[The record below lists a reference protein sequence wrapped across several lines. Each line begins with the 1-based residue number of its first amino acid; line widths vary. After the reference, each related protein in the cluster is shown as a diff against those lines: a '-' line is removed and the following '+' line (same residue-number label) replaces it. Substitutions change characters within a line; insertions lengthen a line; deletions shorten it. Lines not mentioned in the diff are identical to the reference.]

1 MLSSINI
8 SLTTF
13 ATWQALL
20 VVLSIV
26 STTLSIYKMTKG
38 SKQNE
43 ITILAVK
50 DELKTEIF
58 SIKDDIKKVTLEVRQ
73 TRQDVEDTTQ
83 RLEAHIDRTSV
94 AEVERLSPKPR
105 RRKVADE

>member
-1 MLSSINI
+1 MLSTVSI

-13 ATWQALL
+13 ATWQAVL

-26 STTLSIYKMTKG
+26 STGLNIYKMTKG
-38 SKQNE
+38 SKKNE
-43 ITILAVK
+43 LTVLAVK

-58 SIKDDIKKVTLEVRQ
+58 KVKDEIKEVTSEVRQ
-73 TRQDVEDTTQ
+73 VRQDVEDTTQ

-94 AEVERLSPKPR
+94 AEVEKLSPKPR
-105 RRKVADE
+105 RRKTDE